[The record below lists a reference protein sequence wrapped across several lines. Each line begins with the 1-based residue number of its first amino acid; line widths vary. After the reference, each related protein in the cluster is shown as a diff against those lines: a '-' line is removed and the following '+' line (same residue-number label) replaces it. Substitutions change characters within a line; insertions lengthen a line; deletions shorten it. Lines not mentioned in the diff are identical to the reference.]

1 MNIVLQWLAQ
11 QAILLYLVCLLGAV
25 GYAATA
31 LAARRKREM
40 AQFSLEREIAQQ
52 QGRRAWAVAVLFL
65 ALGGVVFLVGHYI
78 VPTLPVL
85 ETGTVTLEAGLTPQP
100 TATAAPTI
108 TPSPTIT
115 VAVGITPGTTPLLT
129 PVESPT
135 ETPTP
140 TVTPTPTP
148 LPTAEPPSCPSPDV
162 QIIAPAAAATV
173 FGMVEIRGTAT
184 INSFG
189 YYKFE
194 VQFPGSDTL
203 NFIQQFDTPVENG
216 ILGYWDI
223 SNTQSYPSGGPYRFR
238 LVAVDVYGNTTNCI
252 IPLYIR

>member
-1 MNIVLQWLAQ
+1 MNVVLQWLTQRAL
-11 QAILLYLVCLLGAV
+11 LLYLVCLLGAV

-31 LAARRKREM
+31 LAARRKREI
-40 AQFSLEREIAQQ
+40 AQFSLEKEIAQQ
-52 QGRRAWAVAVLFL
+52 QGRRAWAVAGLFL
-65 ALGGVVFLVGHYI
+65 ALGGVIFLTGRYI
-78 VPTLPVL
+78 VPTLPAS
-85 ETGTVTLEAGLTPQP
+85 ETETATLEAGLTPQP
-100 TATAAPTI
+100 TTTATPTI

-115 VAVGITPGTTPLLT
+115 VEVGITPETTPSPML
-129 PVESPT
+129 VESPT

-173 FGMVEIRGTAT
+173 SGIVEVRGTAK

-194 VQFPGSDTL
+194 VQFPGSDTP

-223 SNTQSYPSGGPYRFR
+223 SNQEIYPPGGPYRFR

>member
-25 GYAATA
+25 GYVATA
-31 LAARRKREM
+31 LSARRKREM
-40 AQFSLEREIAQQ
+40 AQFSLEREIAQR
-52 QGRRAWAVAVLFL
+52 QGRRAGVIAVLFL
-65 ALGGVVFLVGHYI
+65 ALGGMVFLVGHYI
-78 VPTLPVL
+78 VPTLPAL
-85 ETGTVTLEAGLTPQP
+85 ETETVTLEAGLTPQP
-100 TATAAPTI
+100 TATATPTI

-115 VAVGITPGTTPLLT
+115 VAVGITPGTTPSPA
-129 PVESPT
+129 PVEA
-135 ETPTP
+135 PTP
-140 TVTPTPTP
+140 TVTPPPTP
-148 LPTAEPPSCPSPDV
+148 LPTAEPPNCPSPDV
-162 QIIAPAAAATV
+162 QIIAPAAAATIS
-173 FGMVEIRGTAT
+173 GIVEVRGTAT
-184 INSFG
+184 LNSFG

-223 SNTQSYPSGGPYRFR
+223 SNPELYPPGGPYRFR

>member
-1 MNIVLQWLAQ
+1 
-11 QAILLYLVCLLGAV
+11 
-25 GYAATA
+25 
-31 LAARRKREM
+31 
-40 AQFSLEREIAQQ
+40 
-52 QGRRAWAVAVLFL
+52 
-65 ALGGVVFLVGHYI
+65 
-78 VPTLPVL
+78 
-85 ETGTVTLEAGLTPQP
+85 
-100 TATAAPTI
+100 
-108 TPSPTIT
+108 
-115 VAVGITPGTTPLLT
+115 
-129 PVESPT
+129 
-135 ETPTP
+135 
-140 TVTPTPTP
+140 
-148 LPTAEPPSCPSPDV
+148 V

-173 FGMVEIRGTAT
+173 SGIVEIRGTAT

-223 SNTQSYPSGGPYRFR
+223 SNPQSYPSGGPYRFR